1 MPSTTVKPEVNIP
14 LRLSVTGAA
23 VWPGKEW
30 QGKQLPAQLCLKGT
44 LPGSSDVVS
53 VYVPAELS
61 GVLKAAGASARE
73 IASGPSKGMGYDLPA
88 NRKEWIVCKRQAAG
102 EKHPH
107 TELYEPDNQPGAVNA
122 PPPDFTNPPKA
133 LQVPPEA
140 MPWDG
145 KPPVYLGERD
155 PGEMTP
161 LEQSFALYDECFAHA
176 VALAK
181 EHPGLPLEISA
192 MASTLFIQ
200 AHKLPRGG

>member
-1 MPSTTVKPEVNIP
+1 MPSTTVKPEINVP
-14 LRLSVTGAA
+14 LRLTVSGAA

-73 IASGPSKGMGYDLPA
+73 ISAPSGSKGMGYDLPA

-107 TELYEPDNQPGAVNA
+107 TELYEPDAAPQPLTEV
-122 PPPDFTNPPKA
+122 PKA

-161 LEQSFALYDECFAHA
+161 LETLFGLWDECFAHA
-176 VALAK
+176 AAVAKA
-181 EHPGLPLEISA
+181 HPEMQLDIA
-192 MASTLFIQ
+192 AATATLFIQ
-200 AHKLPRGG
+200 ATKLR

>member
-1 MPSTTVKPEVNIP
+1 MPSTTVKPEINVP
-14 LRLSVTGAA
+14 LHLTVSGAA

-73 IASGPSKGMGYDLPA
+73 ISAPSGSKGMGYDLPA

-107 TELYEPDNQPGAVNA
+107 TELYEPDAAPQPLTEK
-122 PPPDFTNPPKA
+122 PRA
-133 LQVPPEA
+133 LEVPPEA

-145 KPPVYLGERD
+145 KPAVHLEREAGD
-155 PGEMTP
+155 MTP

-176 VALAK
+176 VALSLS
-181 EHPGLPLEISA
+181 HPSLDIA
-192 MASTLFIQ
+192 AVAATLYIQ
-200 AHKLPRGG
+200 ANKAAR

>member
-1 MPSTTVKPEVNIP
+1 MPSTTVKPEINVP
-14 LRLSVTGAA
+14 LHLTVSGAA

-44 LPGSSDVVS
+44 LPGGTDVVS
-53 VYVPAELS
+53 VYVPAELA

-73 IASGPSKGMGYDLPA
+73 IASGTSKGMGYDLPA

-122 PPPDFTNPPKA
+122 PPPNFTEPPKA
-133 LQVPPEA
+133 LQVPPDA

-145 KPPVYLGERD
+145 KPAVHLERD
-155 PGEMTP
+155 PGDLSP
-161 LEQSFALYDECFAHA
+161 LESAFALYDECLAHA
-176 VALAK
+176 VAVAK
-181 EHPGLPLEISA
+181 EHPGLTLDIAA
-192 MASTLFIQ
+192 MTATLYIQ
-200 AHKLPRGG
+200 ANKVAR